1 VIFVNVRKADFSGSW
16 YPASS
21 SECENEIKRF
31 LEEAVPV
38 SIPGEK
44 LTGGI
49 VPHAGWYFSGSIACN
64 VIGCLKD
71 ETPVDTFIIFGMH
84 LHPGSPSYLM
94 KEGAWETPFGEIFI
108 EEALAEELSSRFSF
122 TIEKQGSFTRDNTI
136 ELQLPFVKYFFE
148 QTKIVPIGVPPSDVA
163 LEIAEAV
170 ADISKKLGLRVKV
183 LGSTDLTHYG
193 LNYGFEPKGSGK
205 SAVSWVREKNDRR
218 VIDAMLGMDPQLV
231 INEALMNQNACC
243 AGAAASAIAL
253 AKEFGANKAEE
264 IVYATSYEKSPGN
277 SFVGYV
283 GIVF

>member
-1 VIFVNVRKADFSGSW
+1 MDVRKAVFSGSW
-16 YPASS
+16 YPASP

-31 LEEAVPV
+31 MKEAVPA
-38 SIPGEK
+38 STPGNK

-64 VIGCLKD
+64 VIQCLQDK
-71 ETPVDTFIIFGMH
+71 TPVDTFIIFGMH

-94 KEGAWETPFGEIFI
+94 KKGAWETPFGEVLID
-108 EEALAEELSSRFSF
+108 EAIAEELSGRFSF
-122 TIEKQGSFTRDNTI
+122 KIEKPGDYTRDNTI

-148 QTKIVPIGVPPSDVA
+148 NTKIVPMGVPPSDEA
-163 LEIAEAV
+163 LRIAKAA
-170 ADISKKLGLRVKV
+170 ADISKQLGLRVKV

-205 SAVSWVREKNDRR
+205 TAVTWVRENNDRR
-218 VIDAMLGMDPQLV
+218 VIDAMLAMDPERV
-231 INEALMNQNACC
+231 IREALTNQNACC
-243 AGAAASAIAL
+243 AGAAASAIAT
-253 AKEFGANKAEE
+253 AKELGAQQAEE
-264 IVYATSYEKSPGN
+264 IIYATSYEKSPGS